1 MAISVYYRQFTGI
14 EVVAA
19 SSQRMIGGGSLT
31 KKESR
36 VAQTTPTK
44 TMFEN
49 VAKKVREYRWFPA
62 IRQGLTNC

>member
-1 MAISVYYRQFTGI
+1 MGFSEYYQQFTGI

-36 VAQTTPTK
+36 IARTTPMK
-44 TMFEN
+44 MIFEN
-49 VAKKVREYRWFPA
+49 VAEKRKGIQVVPSEHSG
-62 IRQGLTNC
+62 IN